1 MEHDKNDSVVII
13 DKNLNSDI
21 IKILSLILTRLNVNI
36 DISPDFIA
44 ELINEINFIENVSFI
59 QEQLYVEL
67 IRNIILYN
75 QTYNETTYN
84 DDIFLSGNNLCGHV
98 IHKYK
103 NNIIEYCNLD
113 KYLHYNHQ
121 SNSQIKDLCD
131 HEFVNKTNNMIHNEI
146 RNKTIINMY
155 QSYLDTLY
163 INIYNILIYYIYK
176 DTQLEYVSVY
186 NIEKINIIFS
196 KTKYMK
202 IFKEK
207 HKIKINNIYY
217 IKVYSKII
225 N

>member
-84 DDIFLSGNNLCGHV
+84 D
-98 IHKYK
+98 Y
-103 NNIIEYCNLD
+103 
-113 KYLHYNHQ
+113 
-121 SNSQIKDLCD
+121 
-131 HEFVNKTNNMIHNEI
+131 
-146 RNKTIINMY
+146 
-155 QSYLDTLY
+155 
-163 INIYNILIYYIYK
+163 
-176 DTQLEYVSVY
+176 
-186 NIEKINIIFS
+186 
-196 KTKYMK
+196 
-202 IFKEK
+202 
-207 HKIKINNIYY
+207 
-217 IKVYSKII
+217 
-225 N
+225 